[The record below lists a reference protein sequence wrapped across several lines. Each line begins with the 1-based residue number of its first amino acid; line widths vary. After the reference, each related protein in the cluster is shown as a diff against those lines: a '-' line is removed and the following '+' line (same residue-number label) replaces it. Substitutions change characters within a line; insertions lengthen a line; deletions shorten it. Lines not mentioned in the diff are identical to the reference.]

1 MVIKITESKPSCEAR
16 YILQTLGSIKQEA
29 NKLDYLKDTLE
40 RCTVFTTPKR
50 KLSGYN
56 CFIKVA
62 IKKSGKPLKEV
73 VKAKTWSTLE
83 AKQKSHWVN
92 LANEG
97 CNNPRLWET

>member
-1 MVIKITESKPSCEAR
+1 MAELDTGCSPR
-16 YILQTLGSIKQEA
+16 YILQNIEA
-29 NKLDYLKDTLE
+29 LKNKPSQIDYLKDTMQ
-40 RCTVFTTPKR
+40 RCAITPSPVKKKR

-62 IKKSGKPLKEV
+62 IKKTGKPLKEV

-83 AKQKSHWVN
+83 ARQKLHWTN

-97 CNNPRLWET
+97 CNNPRLWE